1 MLIILKKNNKNII
14 KLSKRKYNGV
24 MYNHTNKEYRILD
37 FEKIAIL
44 IYNFSLV
51 CVAMSGFFNIPE
63 VINAIK
69 NFLYTSISGKIV
81 AF

>member
-1 MLIILKKNNKNII
+1 
-14 KLSKRKYNGV
+14 
-24 MYNHTNKEYRILD
+24 MYYHENKEYRILE

-63 VINAIK
+63 VINTIK

>member
-1 MLIILKKNNKNII
+1 MH
-14 KLSKRKYNGV
+14 
-24 MYNHTNKEYRILD
+24 NHTNKEYGVLD
-37 FEKIAIL
+37 FEEIAIL
-44 IYNFSLV
+44 IYNFSPV